1 MRAKTAYWFEVT
13 VCYLKLMEDGTEK
26 KANEIYTTDAMSFG
40 EAESR
45 ALKELKTRV
54 RGGIEIKN
62 INPAPYKEVFFS
74 DDEDDD
80 KWFKVKLSFITLDE
94 ETGSEKRTNV
104 TYLVQAA
111 NLEVALSNVNDVM
124 DKSMEE
130 FTMANIAET
139 KVMEVF
145 EH

>member
-1 MRAKTAYWFEVT
+1 M
-13 VCYLKLMEDGTEK
+13 
-26 KANEIYTTDAMSFG
+26 
-40 EAESR
+40 
-45 ALKELKTRV
+45 
-54 RGGIEIKN
+54 
-62 INPAPYKEVFFS
+62 
-74 DDEDDD
+74 
-80 KWFKVKLSFITLDE
+80 DE

>member
-1 MRAKTAYWFEVT
+1 M
-13 VCYLKLMEDGTEK
+13 
-26 KANEIYTTDAMSFG
+26 
-40 EAESR
+40 
-45 ALKELKTRV
+45 
-54 RGGIEIKN
+54 RGGIKKKN

-74 DDEDDD
+74 EEEEDD

-94 ETGSEKRTNV
+94 ETGYEKRTNV

-111 NLEVALSNVNDVM
+111 NLEVALSNVNNVM

>member
-1 MRAKTAYWFEVT
+1 M
-13 VCYLKLMEDGTEK
+13 
-26 KANEIYTTDAMSFG
+26 
-40 EAESR
+40 
-45 ALKELKTRV
+45 KELKTRV

-74 DDEDDD
+74 EDEEDD

-111 NLEVALSNVNDVM
+111 NLEVALSNVNNVM